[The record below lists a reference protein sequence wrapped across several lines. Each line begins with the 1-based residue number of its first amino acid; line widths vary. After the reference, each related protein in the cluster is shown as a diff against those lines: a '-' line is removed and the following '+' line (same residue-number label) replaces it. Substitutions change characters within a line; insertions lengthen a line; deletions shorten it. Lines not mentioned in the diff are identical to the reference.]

1 MWGATR
7 PPSGGAGRTGYFNP
21 RSPCGERPQLPELRP
36 ASSLFQSTLPVWGA
50 TRCITVHCSNF
61 RFQST
66 LPVWGATEAPD
77 VMPYYPE
84 ISIHAPRVGSDY
96 QRAKQRPRRKDF
108 NPRSPCGE
116 RRCTMVTA
124 QDDEFIS
131 IHAPRVGSD
140 FLLEVKSCG
149 PRDFNPR
156 SPCGERLPTGKSGS
170 NCTYFNPRSPCGER
184 LTRAPSRW
192 SWMMI
197 SIHAPRGGS
206 DAWWLSRDTW
216 ALSFQSTLP
225 VWGATLRTITRTQ
238 KSTLFQSTLPV
249 WGATAGVP
257 ASNIDILISIHAPR
271 VGSDDGSVQAPM
283 GHQHFN
289 PRSPC
294 GERQMRHCTSWTA

>member
-1 MWGATR
+1 MQTWKGWTLFQSTLPVWGATR

-116 RRCTMVTA
+116 R
-124 QDDEFIS
+124 
-131 IHAPRVGSD
+131 
-140 FLLEVKSCG
+140 
-149 PRDFNPR
+149 
-156 SPCGERLPTGKSGS
+156 LPTGKSGS

-197 SIHAPRGGS
+197 SIHAPRVGS